1 MIEPS
6 EVAEPSPIPEPTL
19 DELNEIPADR
29 RLELLEL
36 RRQRQD
42 AERDRR
48 RQSKHQ
54 WFNSIG
60 IVIGVLAAV
69 GGLVTTGITWRIGRD
84 ELRTTR
90 EGQVTDR
97 YAKAVEQLG
106 SDRREVR
113 TAAVYALERV
123 ARDSTRDRPAII
135 DVLAAY
141 TREHDPAPRIKTAAL
156 PPEPDTDV
164 AAALTVLGRLPRPHR
179 TPPQT
184 STLDL
189 HDIRVPRSLLSGA
202 DLHGADLSGATLSG
216 ATLTGSDLTGAFLG
230 TAHLD
235 GASLTG
241 AHLSHGHLI
250 DVDLSRADLRGAD
263 LRSARLIGAD
273 LPHAK
278 LSDASLRGA
287 DLASADL
294 RDAFLGGADLSG
306 ANLRFADLREA
317 ILTGADL
324 SGAHLNDAKLKR
336 ATLHFASLTRADLGG
351 ADLTLADLYRADL
364 GGADLGGANLL
375 GADLRGANLRN
386 IKGKSVADVS
396 RAARTDAT
404 TRF

>member
-1 MIEPS
+1 M
-6 EVAEPSPIPEPTL
+6 AEPSQIPEPTL

-54 WFNSIG
+54 WFNSVG
-60 IVIGVLAAV
+60 IVIGVMAAV
-69 GGLVTTGITWRIGRD
+69 AGLITTAVTWRIGQD

-106 SDRREVR
+106 SGRREVR
-113 TAAVYALERV
+113 TAAVYALERI
-123 ARDSTRDRPAII
+123 ARDSERDRSAIV
-135 DVLAAY
+135 DVLAAF
-141 TREHDPAPRIKTAAL
+141 TREHDPAPKIKTAAL

-179 TPPQT
+179 TPPGT

-189 HDIRVPRSLLSGA
+189 HDIRVPRSRLSLA
-202 DLHGADLSGATLSG
+202 DLHD
-216 ATLTGSDLTGAFLG
+216 
-230 TAHLD
+230 
-235 GASLTG
+235 
-241 AHLSHGHLI
+241 
-250 DVDLSRADLRGAD
+250 
-263 LRSARLIGAD
+263 AD
-273 LPHAK
+273 LPATK

-294 RDAFLGGADLSG
+294 RDAF
-306 ANLRFADLREA
+306 
-317 ILTGADL
+317 
-324 SGAHLNDAKLKR
+324 
-336 ATLHFASLTRADLGG
+336 
-351 ADLTLADLYRADL
+351 L